1 MNNMKK
7 RALASLMIVVFALLL
22 TPLHLS
28 YADISI
34 DSVTPETGAY
44 GDTIVVKGSGATG
57 GVDVNLYWDA
67 VKAWDGEKG
76 PLNTTEVEAD
86 GSYEIWFEVPEAVS
100 GAHYL
105 WVKDAESGATIMYA
119 ESFGVSS
126 ILDTT
131 PQHQSNGDISIDDV
145 TPETGAHDD
154 IVVVKGSGGTAGVEV
169 RLYWD
174 AVKAWDREKGLMN
187 STLVEADGSYEIWFE
202 VPEAVGG
209 SHHIWAKDTDT
220 GSTARY
226 AEPFIVSSRLNFTPN
241 QGLPGDTITI
251 NGYGFGDEVK
261 VLYIWMA
268 DGGIDFLKTS
278 PSRPQTDELGSWT
291 ATFEVP
297 DKPYGSYE
305 INALDEE
312 GNFIREGEPPQ
323 HMIFEADEHSFY
335 YVPTGN
341 SYDDG
346 ALCSFYVHTANRQI
360 VTHPTQKPASDE
372 YLDNDGSPLFDGD
385 IVTFGGRFANRLV
398 AHYEDAGIVLVGF
411 LNNGTHRIF
420 TRISDGAPIYAV
432 DNSTYNEKEKD
443 YFVFQIYG
451 DGDRRILSEWGFKG
465 EGTYAGGVCFK
476 SVLLQNIQELSDQ
489 YHIYSWTDINDDNM
503 PQPNEVEL
511 LTSG

>member
-1 MNNMKK
+1 MNNLKN
-7 RALASLMIVVFALLL
+7 RAMASLMIVVFALLL

-57 GVDVNLYWDA
+57 GVEVRLYWDA

-76 PLNTTEVEAD
+76 LLNTTEVEAD
-86 GSYEIWFEVPEAVS
+86 GSYEIWFEIPEAV
-100 GAHYL
+100 GGPHYL
-105 WVKDAESGATIMYA
+105 WVKDAETGATTMYV
-119 ESFGVSS
+119 ESFGVSPQV
-126 ILDTT
+126 DTT
-131 PQHQSNGDISIDDV
+131 PQHESNPDISVDSV
-145 TPETGAHDD
+145 TPETGAYEDV
-154 IVVVKGSGGTAGVEV
+154 VVVKGTGATAGVEV
-169 RLYWD
+169 YLYWD
-174 AVKAWDREKGLMN
+174 AVKAWDGEKGFMN

-202 VPEAVGG
+202 VPPAIGG
-209 SHHIWAKDTDT
+209 PHHIWAKDTDT

-226 AEPFIVSSRLNFTPN
+226 AEPFVVSSRLKFTPRR
-241 QGLPGDTITI
+241 GLPGDTITI
-251 NGYGFGDEVK
+251 DGYGFGDEVK

-268 DGGIDFLKTS
+268 EGGVDFLKTS

-312 GNFIREGEPPQ
+312 GNFIREGEPTQ
-323 HMIFEADEHSFY
+323 HMIFTADEHSFH

-341 SYDDG
+341 SYDDA
-346 ALCSFYVHTANRQI
+346 ALCSFYVHTENRQI

-372 YLDNDGSPLFDGD
+372 HLEKDGRPLFTGD

-398 AHYEDAGIVLVGF
+398 AYYEDAGIALVGYEK
-411 LNNGTHRIF
+411 NGTHRIF
-420 TRISDGAPIYAV
+420 TRISDGSPLYAI
-432 DNSTYNEKEKD
+432 DNSTYDEAEKD

-451 DGDRRILSEWGFKG
+451 DGDRYILSEWGIEG
-465 EGTYAGGVCFK
+465 PGTYAGGVCFT
-476 SVLLQNIQELSDQ
+476 SVVLPNIEDFSDQ
-489 YHIYSWTDINDDNM
+489 YYIYSWADINDDDM
-503 PQPNEVEL
+503 PQPNEIEL
-511 LTSG
+511 LISG